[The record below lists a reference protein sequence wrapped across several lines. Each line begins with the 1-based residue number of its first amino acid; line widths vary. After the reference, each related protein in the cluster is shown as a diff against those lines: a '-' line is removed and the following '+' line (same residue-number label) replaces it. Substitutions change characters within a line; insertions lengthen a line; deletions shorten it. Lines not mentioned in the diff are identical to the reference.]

1 MLKRKERPYFTPND
15 PEFMGKDDS
24 ESIQNAVDKAAEL
37 GVNQVVI
44 PRINARTGEEAWYIQ
59 RTIKLPSNM
68 TIKLDNC
75 YMEQKQSAYCQ
86 MFTNTLAHEQEGNL
100 PENEEHDIQILGI
113 GNVTLS
119 GGKPNGLLERTSRR
133 NGLPSIWKN
142 HIIYFHN
149 TRNIVI
155 ENIRV
160 THQRWWGITFL
171 FCRYVRLSN
180 IDISVIPHVSNQDG
194 IDLRRGC
201 NNFIIENI
209 TGRSGDDTVAL
220 TNISNPF
227 EEIWAVEGRDPDT
240 HDIVIRNIKS
250 DSNYC
255 FPLRLLNH
263 DGNRMY
269 NISIDGIY
277 DVSQPERRQKPGAAV
292 CIGSALYWSHR
303 PAKLGETRNISINN
317 ISSRGETAI
326 LISNNLA
333 DSYISNIKTFSDNTD
348 VIKTL
353 GPVAELKNVV
363 IDGVFSNTN
372 QVNMAD
378 DSPYPEP
385 MGSILNFE
393 EATGGENIMVR
404 NVFAK
409 KLGVGFKLGKNVKVE
424 AENIHVETLGTMLR
438 KGEGCSLTLDGQEV
452 E

>member
-1 MLKRKERPYFTPND
+1 MLKLKERPYFTPND
-15 PEFMGKDDS
+15 PEFMGADDS
-24 ESIQNAVDKAAEL
+24 ESIQNAVDKASEL

-86 MFTNTLAHEQEGNL
+86 MFTNSLAHEQESKL
-100 PENEEHDIQILGI
+100 PENEEHDIRILGI
-113 GNVTLS
+113 GNVILS
-119 GGKPNGLLERTSRR
+119 GGKPNGLLERTSGR
-133 NGLPSIWKN
+133 NGLPSIWRN
-142 HIIYFHN
+142 HIMYFHN
-149 TRNIVI
+149 ASNIVI
-155 ENIRV
+155 ENLRI

-171 FCRYVRLSN
+171 FCHHVRLSN

-227 EEIWAVEGRDPDT
+227 EEVWAVQGADPDT

-277 DVSQPERRQKPGAAV
+277 DVSKPENKQKPGAAL

-303 PAKLGETRNISINN
+303 PAKMGETRNISVNN
-317 ISSRGETAI
+317 LSSRGEAAV
-326 LISNNLA
+326 LISNCLA
-333 DSYISNIKTFSDNTD
+333 DSYFSNIKTFSDNTD

-363 IDGVFSNTN
+363 IDGVFSDTN

-378 DSPYPEP
+378 DTPYEKPT
-385 MGSILNFE
+385 GSILNLE
-393 EATGGENIMVR
+393 QATGGENIVVR

-409 KLGVGFKLGKNVKVE
+409 TMGTAFNLGKNVQVE
-424 AENIHVETLGTMLR
+424 AENINIDTLGAMAKL
-438 KGEGCSLTLDGQEV
+438 GEGCSLTLDGKVV

>member
-1 MLKRKERPYFTPND
+1 MEELKLRPYFTPND
-15 PEFMGKDDS
+15 PEFMGSDDS
-24 ESIQNAVDKAAEL
+24 ESIQNAVDKASQL

-44 PRINARTGEEAWYIQ
+44 PRINARTGEAAWYIQ

-68 TIKLDNC
+68 TVKLDNC
-75 YMEQKQSAYCQ
+75 YMEQRQSAYCQ
-86 MFTNTLAHEQEGNL
+86 MFTNTLAHEEEGKL
-100 PENEEHDIQILGI
+100 PENEEHDIKILGI

-119 GGKPNGLLERTSRR
+119 GGKPNGLLERTSGR
-133 NGLPSIWKN
+133 NGLPSIWRN

-149 TRNIVI
+149 TRDIVI

-160 THQRWWGITFL
+160 REQRWWGITFL

-220 TNISNPF
+220 TNITNLY
-227 EEIWAVEGRDPDT
+227 EERWAVEGRDPDT

-263 DGNRMY
+263 DGNKMY

-277 DVSQPERRQKPGAAV
+277 DVSKPESKQKPGAAV
-292 CIGSALYWSHR
+292 CIGSALYWSYR
-303 PAKLGETRNISINN
+303 PGVLGETRNISINN
-317 ISSRGETAI
+317 ISSRGEAAI
-326 LISNNLA
+326 LISNVLS
-333 DSYISNIKTFSDNTD
+333 DSYITNIKSFGDNTD
-348 VIKTL
+348 LIKTL
-353 GPVAELKNVV
+353 GPKAELKNVV
-363 IDGVFSNTN
+363 FDGLFSNTD
-372 QVNMAD
+372 QVNMLD
-378 DSPYPEP
+378 DTPYEKPV
-385 MGSILNFE
+385 GSILNFE
-393 EATGGENIMVR
+393 AATGGENIVVR

-409 KLGVGFKLGKNVKVE
+409 KLGVGFKLGKNVQVA
-424 AENIHVETLGTMLR
+424 AENIHVDTLGKMLE
-438 KGEGCSLTLDGQEV
+438 KAEGASLTLDGKKVQ
-452 E
+452 